1 MKKLSLTF
9 SVFVVIFL
17 NNIFA
22 NEINS
27 QSKINQTLSFSQELE
42 AREFTSYINITAS
55 PKLRAL
61 PSLNTNDKNKIIATY
76 NAINAA
82 KSAIC
87 KGGSFSL
94 NPLFTHKDGRS
105 IQSGFESNF
114 SLECEFEKAQK
125 SEFDMLLNKIERE
138 VLANDFLEFTLP
150 QINAKISQ
158 KDRAN
163 ANKKANIEL
172 LKIAQKKAQ
181 EYSNQLNLNCK
192 IGEISLNAE
201 SNEIMP
207 LRSIASTQM
216 LKSQSAP
223 SLNEITAP
231 DGKEINT
238 TSARVSFVCSEK

>member
-1 MKKLSLTF
+1 MKKFSLTF
-9 SVFVVIFL
+9 SAFL
-17 NNIFA
+17 VMFFNNIFA
-22 NEINS
+22 NEIT
-27 QSKINQTLSFSQELE
+27 KINQTLSFSQELE
-42 AREFTSYINITAS
+42 AREFTSYINISAS
-55 PKLRAL
+55 PKLRAM
-61 PSLNTNDKNKIIATY
+61 PNLNTNDKNKIIATY

-94 NPLFTHKDGRS
+94 NPLFSHKDGRS

-114 SLECEFEKAQK
+114 SLECEFNNTNKK
-125 SEFDMLLNKIERE
+125 EFDSLLNKIEKE

-150 QINAKISQ
+150 QINTRISQ
-158 KDRAN
+158 EDRAN
-163 ANKKANIEL
+163 ANKNANLEL

-207 LRSIASTQM
+207 LRVASSAQM

-238 TSARVSFVCSEK
+238 TSARVSFICSEK